1 MKVIIIEDEARAA
14 KRLKGLVQEL
24 RPELE
29 IALILQS
36 LKESKEW
43 FEKNELPDLIISDIQ
58 LGDGRIFEVLETIET
73 LPPVI
78 FTTAYDEF
86 AIKAFK
92 TNGIDYLLKPID
104 KDELNRAIDK
114 FMDLSNQRSSL
125 DIKQLASI
133 LKQDKATFKSRFMI
147 KIGEKLKSVPSDSIA
162 CFYSI
167 GGDSYLKTNEL
178 RNYSI
183 DYTLD
188 QLEDL
193 LDPGLFFRINRK
205 VILHYS
211 NIDTIHTWSGSRLK
225 VEPSC
230 TIDEFEEDIVVSRER
245 VKEFKAWLDR

>member
-14 KRLKGLVQEL
+14 KRLKSLVQEL
-24 RPELE
+24 KPDLE
-29 IALILQS
+29 IAFILQS

-43 FEKNELPDLIISDIQ
+43 FEVNELPDLIISDIQ
-58 LGDGRIFEVLETIET
+58 LGDGRVFEVLETIEA

-104 KDELNRAIDK
+104 KDELSRAMDK
-114 FMDLSNQRSSL
+114 FMNLNTQGSSL
-125 DIKQLASI
+125 DIRQLAAM
-133 LKQDKATFKSRFMI
+133 LKQDKLTFKSRFMI
-147 KIGEKLKSVPSDSIA
+147 KVGEKLKSVPSDEIA
-162 CFYSI
+162 CFYSV
-167 GGDSYLKTNEL
+167 GGDSYLKTNGL

-193 LDPGLFFRINRK
+193 VDPSSFFRINRK

-230 TIDEFEEDIVVSRER
+230 AIDEFEDDIVVSRER